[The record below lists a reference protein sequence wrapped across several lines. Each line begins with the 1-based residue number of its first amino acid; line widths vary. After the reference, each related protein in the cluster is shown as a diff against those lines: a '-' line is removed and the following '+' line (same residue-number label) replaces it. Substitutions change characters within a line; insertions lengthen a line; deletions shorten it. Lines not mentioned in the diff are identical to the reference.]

1 MAPAS
6 PEPISTEATSPEKR
20 RRFAQNVLGTLALTL
35 TDRVSIG
42 IEHVAGLGAHGPAAL
57 TTLYWYPDRPI
68 KFLAERLRISHPG
81 AVQLVT
87 RLESAGLVERIRGE
101 DARIQLLVLTDA
113 GYDTARQILQTRR
126 TVLARAVGILDDD
139 EVDALVR
146 TVEHMLEALTDDL
159 LTSEFMC
166 RLCDE
171 RSCPDNWCPVEKAE
185 PTPPMRRGA
194 GYGVT
199 DVMG

>member
-1 MAPAS
+1 MTDAPNAA
-6 PEPISTEATSPEKR
+6 ER
-20 RRFAQNVLGTLALTL
+20 RRFAQNVLGTLAQTL
-35 TDRVSIG
+35 TDRVTIG
-42 IEHVAGLGAHGPAAL
+42 VEAAAGLGAHGPAAL

-101 DARIQLLVLTDA
+101 DARIQLLVLTDV
-113 GYDTARQILQTRR
+113 GYDAARAV
-126 TVLARAVGILDDD
+126 VLARRDVLTRAVGALDDD
-139 EVDALVR
+139 EVNALVR
-146 TVEHMLEALTDDL
+146 TVERMLEALTDDL

-171 RSCPDNWCPVEKAE
+171 RSCPDDWCPVEKAA
-185 PTPPMRRGA
+185 PTPPLRRGA

-199 DVMG
+199 NVMG

>member
-1 MAPAS
+1 MG
-6 PEPISTEATSPEKR
+6 TEHGADAAER
-20 RRFAQNVLGTLALTL
+20 RRFAQNVLGTLAQTL

-42 IEHVAGLGAHGPAAL
+42 AGAAAGLGAHGPAAL
-57 TTLYWYPDRPI
+57 VTLFWYPDRPI
-68 KFLAERLRISHPG
+68 KFLAERLHISHPG

-87 RLESAGLVERIRGE
+87 RLEEAGLVERIRGE

-113 GYDTARQILQTRR
+113 GYDTARS
-126 TVLARAVGILDDD
+126 VLAARREVMSRAVGALDDH
-139 EVDALVR
+139 EVDALVG
-146 TVEHMLEALTDDL
+146 TVERMLEALTDDL

-171 RSCPDNWCPVEKAE
+171 RACPDDWCPVEKAE
-185 PTPPMRRGA
+185 PTPPLRRGA

-199 DVMG
+199 NVMS

>member
-1 MAPAS
+1 MGTAETADIA
-6 PEPISTEATSPEKR
+6 ER
-20 RRFAQNVLGTLALTL
+20 RRFAQNVLGTLAQTL

-42 IEHVAGLGAHGPAAL
+42 AGTAAGLGAHGPAAL
-57 TTLYWYPDRPI
+57 VTLFWYPDRPI

-87 RLESAGLVERIRGE
+87 RLEDAGLVERIRGE

-113 GYDTARQILQTRR
+113 GYDTARS
-126 TVLARAVGILDDD
+126 VLAARREVMSRAVGALDDT
-139 EVDALVR
+139 EVDALVH
-146 TVEHMLEALTDDL
+146 TVERMLEALTDDL

-166 RLCDE
+166 RMCDE
-171 RSCPDNWCPVEKAE
+171 RACPDDWCPVEKAE
-185 PTPPMRRGA
+185 PTPPLRRGA

-199 DVMG
+199 NVMG